1 MTEITQADR
10 ELFIATLNPCDSV
23 AESVRKGTSFTWE
36 VQQIARHRE
45 QAAAEE
51 RAKIVAW
58 LREQAGPKEM
68 LLFNETAWVLA
79 DCIEADEHKTFT
91 RSGDV

>member
-1 MTEITQADR
+1 MTEITQADQ

-45 QAAAEE
+45 KAAAEE

-58 LREQAGPKEM
+58 LRGFATDYADE
-68 LLFNETAWVLA
+68 LA
-79 DCIEADEHKTFT
+79 DILEADEAFT
-91 RSGDV
+91 HPDNV

>member
-1 MTEITQADR
+1 MTEITQADQ

-58 LREQAGPKEM
+58 LRSVDDPDERWALQ
-68 LLFNETAWVLA
+68 NSHWYA
-79 DCIEADEHKTFT
+79 DEIEAGEHETFT
-91 RSGDV
+91 HPDNV